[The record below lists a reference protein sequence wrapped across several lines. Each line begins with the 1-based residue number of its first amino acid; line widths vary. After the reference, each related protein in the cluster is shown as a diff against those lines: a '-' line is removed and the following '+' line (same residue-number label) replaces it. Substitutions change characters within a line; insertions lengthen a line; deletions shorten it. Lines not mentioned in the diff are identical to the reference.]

1 MFVRHHQSPLELSPA
16 DRSQRQWHQ
25 GHVSSILKRPLYSEF
40 YTVKTL
46 TCFFFGNI
54 KAFCKPSTRL
64 QKQMV
69 SRDAPQKTKV
79 RAVLYSLCKAPYR
92 GRETDGEDG
101 DVPSAWRT
109 VAPVAVGSQV
119 CNVLLELTHPPPAVN
134 NAGKGK
140 FLEKS
145 HSSFRKM

>member
-1 MFVRHHQSPLELSPA
+1 MPPEKIK
-16 DRSQRQWHQ
+16 SQGPIIFTIW
-25 GHVSSILKRPLYSEF
+25 
-40 YTVKTL
+40 
-46 TCFFFGNI
+46 N
-54 KAFCKPSTRL
+54 
-64 QKQMV
+64 
-69 SRDAPQKTKV
+69 
-79 RAVLYSLCKAPYR
+79 SLYR
-92 GRETDGEDG
+92 GRETDVQDG
-101 DVPSAWRT
+101 DVLSAWLT